1 MKHLVA
7 AAIVA
12 VGSTTALAAPAF
24 ADPDTAGSKVDQSFT
39 KAISNSGLSIAPKD
53 AIALAHST
61 CDLVERG
68 GTVNDALRH
77 LKRRNRMDVDGRLQ
91 DIRQPRR
98 ARVLPQRDTP
108 VAVDCRASPPRPV
121 MGEVCAVRSRVQ

>member
-1 MKHLVA
+1 MGMKHLVA

-12 VGSTTALAAPAF
+12 VGSTTAFAAPAF
-24 ADPDTAGSKVDQSFT
+24 ADPDTTGSKVDQSFT

-61 CDLVERG
+61 CDLVELG

-77 LKRRNRMDVDGRLQ
+77 LKDATGWTSMDDFRTFGSLAA
-91 DIRQPRR
+91 R
-98 ARVLPQRDTP
+98 AYCPNAIPQ
-108 VAVDCRASPPRPV
+108 
-121 MGEVCAVRSRVQ
+121 